1 MSDLLLEQ
9 RCSIALRP
17 CDWAEEPGSRAWKL
31 RWFMSEA
38 VVFALS
44 KIQPGG
50 WVPVE
55 LVGKAGV
62 LWGGLWSTRRVVHQP
77 CPQEAAGL
85 LRSAKLSEGDVHK
98 STGRRTSVHQAGEG
112 VRGRDARTLQLTSQM
127 TYPASRRTLVI
138 GLRSSPRAYSLDHLA
153 SSVER
158 LSWRARAL
166 RASART
172 RS

>member
-1 MSDLLLEQ
+1 
-9 RCSIALRP
+9 
-17 CDWAEEPGSRAWKL
+17 
-31 RWFMSEA
+31 MSEV

-85 LRSAKLSEGDVHK
+85 LRSAQLSEGDVHK
-98 STGRRTSVHQAGEG
+98 STGRRTSVPKRGGGPGEG
-112 VRGRDARTLQLTSQM
+112 FGLVPVVLCNLRQVIARR
-127 TYPASRRTLVI
+127 SRCQ
-138 GLRSSPRAYSLDHLA
+138 P
-153 SSVER
+153 SV
-158 LSWRARAL
+158 
-166 RASART
+166 
-172 RS
+172 

>member
-1 MSDLLLEQ
+1 
-9 RCSIALRP
+9 
-17 CDWAEEPGSRAWKL
+17 
-31 RWFMSEA
+31 MSEA

-85 LRSAKLSEGDVHK
+85 LCSAQLSEGDVHK
-98 STGRRTSVHQAGEG
+98 STGRRTSAHQAGEG
-112 VRGRDARTLQLTSQM
+112 VVWVREGRSIMPSSTNRRSAAARATRTKHESLTTPVRCSKCGFWMYVPSSLPAFAAFKGWPQLRHSH
-127 TYPASRRTLVI
+127 PHLLP
-138 GLRSSPRAYSLDHLA
+138 LRSGP
-153 SSVER
+153 
-158 LSWRARAL
+158 
-166 RASART
+166 SADSGLVDLQCR
-172 RS
+172 